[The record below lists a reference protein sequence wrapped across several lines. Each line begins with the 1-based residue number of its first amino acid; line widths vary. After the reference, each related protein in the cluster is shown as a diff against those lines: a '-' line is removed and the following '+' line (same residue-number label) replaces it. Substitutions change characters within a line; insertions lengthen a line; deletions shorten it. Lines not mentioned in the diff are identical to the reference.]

1 MNKLLI
7 ISLLPILFIIT
18 SCDSN
23 EAIYCPGGSYGCD
36 SVCGSD
42 TIIDDC
48 GICGGLNASMDSDG
62 ECCED
67 AVVDEC
73 GVCGGDDSLCAD
85 GCGVPNGLNPFIP
98 YDDCNFSCD
107 YTIDDTCGYWLSE
120 GYSCTELIEMG
131 HDCSSCE
138 SEGFCANPNLFDME
152 GLCGV
157 TGDDVDCMGVC
168 FGTSLIDD
176 CSDCSLPENFNSSKD
191 NCGLCYGGNADQDC
205 AGVCFGDAWESDC
218 GCVSGPNFGNDCDDC
233 TGTPN
238 GNAVIDDCDVC
249 DGGNADQDCT
259 GVCFGD
265 SVLDDCDV
273 CDGGNADQDC
283 AGVCFGD
290 SVLDDCDVCDGG
302 NADQDCAGVC
312 FGSSVLDDCD
322 VCDGGNADQ
331 DCAGVCF
338 GGSVLDDCDVCDG
351 GNADQDCAGVCFG
364 SSVLDDCDVCD
375 SNLENNCTQDCNGDW
390 GGSAIVDECDICD
403 SDSNNNC
410 TFNILYNSNID
421 FSGFQFNVE
430 GIISASGGAAED
442 AGLPVFVTEGSDV
455 VLGFD
460 ISGAATINAGTGIIL
475 TTITLDAGSSN
486 PCITDIAVS
495 DSDGNTLNISLS
507 ECLTIVVTGG

>member
-283 AGVCFGD
+283 AGVCFG
-290 SVLDDCDVCDGG
+290 
-302 NADQDCAGVC
+302 
-312 FGSSVLDDCD
+312 
-322 VCDGGNADQ
+322 
-331 DCAGVCF
+331 
-338 GGSVLDDCDVCDG
+338 
-351 GNADQDCAGVCFG
+351 